1 MLKLH
6 APLHTIEK
14 SKQVGRYKP
23 VLNMTDGSILANSK
37 ISQVYIQ
44 ANYENDKVIQK
55 VIRLVK
61 ETNTAVISRLPPPWR
76 EKFTSFSANEK
87 VLLFMDNRL
96 VIPKDMREK
105 LLRAIHFGH
114 TGREIMLREASDIS
128 WPKIHREI
136 VEKAQIC
143 SECLKAGKNLKCMKT
158 QKEFGKLP
166 EAKEQNEEISID
178 FRGPFKTQ
186 TKIVFTRIG
195 R

>member
-1 MLKLH
+1 M
-6 APLHTIEK
+6 A
-14 SKQVGRYKP
+14 
-23 VLNMTDGSILANSK
+23 DDSILTNSK

-61 ETNTAVISRLPPPWR
+61 EKNTTVISRLPPPWR
-76 EKFTSFSANEK
+76 EKFPSFSVNEK
-87 VLLFMDNRL
+87 GLLFMDNRL
-96 VIPKDMREK
+96 VIPKDMREN

-114 TGREIMLREASDIS
+114 AGRDTMLREASDIW
-128 WPKIHREI
+128 WPKIYREI

-143 SECLKAGKNLKCMKT
+143 SECQKTGKNLNCLKT

-166 EAKEQNEEISID
+166 EAKESNEEISID
-178 FRGPFKTQ
+178 FRGPFKM
-186 TKIVFTRIG
+186 RINEISIYSY